1 MFLFLLQ
8 YEDTTNGVEYD
19 SSSRKV
25 IISTPSNLQHFVVP
39 SSVEI
44 ILGGDSSSKSSFDK
58 CRSSIISI
66 TFEDNSKVFEID
78 EWVFS
83 YSSLETIDMH
93 TCDRLPYLNNSLFSN
108 SRKLNNIN
116 FPQKIKELRYGCFYN
131 CESLKSVTL
140 PDSLETIYDWSSTH
154 GRVFND
160 YLESVTITS
169 QSNLTTILSD
179 AFYQTKLK
187 YFYIPP
193 KLKTIISSAFT
204 GVPIE
209 RFDVDQNNPYF
220 KSEGNILYSGAN
232 NNTLH
237 FVPSSTSGTY
247 IIPSFVIN
255 INDNCFRSTKVTQV
269 IIHENVES
277 IGTQCFTE
285 STITSFTYNSKI
297 TRIND
302 TTFVNCHS
310 LDSIAVND
318 VITEIG
324 QYAFS
329 GCNNLKNIRLP
340 ANLVSIGYLHSMVVK
355 NLMT

>member
-131 CESLKSVTL
+131 CESLKSVTF

-193 KLKTIISSAFT
+193 KLQTIISSAFT

-209 RFDVDQNNPYF
+209 TFEVDPRNPYF
-220 KSEGNILYSGAN
+220 RSDGKILFSGTNNI
-232 NNTLH
+232 TLH
-237 FVPSSTSGTY
+237 FVSPALTGSFT
-247 IIPSFVIN
+247 IPTFVIQRGE
-255 INDNCFRSTKVTQV
+255 NCFRNSYISQITL
-269 IIHENVES
+269 HSNVEA
-277 IGTQCFTE
+277 IQRLAFEGIQ
-285 STITSFTYNSKI
+285 ITSFVYNSKI
-297 TRIND
+297 SRIEER
-302 TTFVNCHS
+302 TFN
-310 LDSIAVND
+310 
-318 VITEIG
+318 
-324 QYAFS
+324 
-329 GCNNLKNIRLP
+329 
-340 ANLVSIGYLHSMVVK
+340 
-355 NLMT
+355 